1 MTRILV
7 VEDDQQVREVIKQT
21 LSDQSYQMMEAV
33 NGAEAYQMTVD
44 AAVAERPDLIVLD
57 ITIPELNGYEVLEKL
72 KANPQVAYIP
82 VVIVSARN
90 ETEDETRAMQAGAAD
105 YITKPWPPG
114 ELESRVK
121 MVLDHRRASR
131 PARVSLAN

>member
-1 MTRILV
+1 ML
-7 VEDDQQVREVIKQT
+7 
-21 LSDQSYQMMEAV
+21 
-33 NGAEAYQMTVD
+33 
-44 AAVAERPDLIVLD
+44 
-57 ITIPELNGYEVLEKL
+57 PELNGYEVLEKL
-72 KANPQVAYIP
+72 KANSQVAYIP

-90 ETEDETRAMQAGAAD
+90 QTQDETRGMKAGAAD

-131 PARVSLAN
+131 PTRVSSAS

>member
-1 MTRILV
+1 MTRVLV
-7 VEDDQQVREVIKQT
+7 VEDHQQVREVIKQT
-21 LSDQSYQMMEAV
+21 LSDQGYQIMEV
-33 NGAEAYQMTVD
+33 SNGAEGYQMTVD

-57 ITIPELNGYEVLEKL
+57 IMLPELNGYEVLEKL
-72 KANPQVAYIP
+72 KANSQVAYIP

-90 ETEDETRAMQAGAAD
+90 QTQDETRGMKAGAAD

-121 MVLDHRRASR
+121 IVLDHRRASR
-131 PARVSLAN
+131 PTRVSSAS